1 MVKKVVLGT
10 GIAVL
15 LGLFFF
21 GRGWLSY
28 VRTAV
33 GQVKQSVKGSVPV
46 EFEIERARQMIKE
59 IEPEVQNAMHVIAK
73 QEVEVEEAR
82 KAVAKLEAR
91 LAKEQSELETL
102 HADVKSGKKV
112 FEYCG
117 KKYTPEQVRT
127 DMARRFDRLR
137 TGKATLEAQQKSLLA
152 RERNLDGAR
161 QKLDGMLAARRQ
173 LQVDV
178 DNLMAQQQLIA
189 AARTVSDYNFDDSH
203 LGRVKELVDDL
214 RTRLEVDARLANA
227 EPLDGGEIQVTP
239 QPGSGDIVDQVGAYF
254 AQQKQPVASAE
265 QETKGRPEAARLA
278 NSGK

>member
-1 MVKKVVLGT
+1 MIKKVVLGT
-10 GIAVL
+10 GIVVL

-28 VRTAV
+28 VRTAA
-33 GQVKQSVKGSVPV
+33 GHVKQSVKGSVPV
-46 EFEIERARQMIKE
+46 EFEIERARQMIKD

-127 DMARRFDRLR
+127 DMTRRFDRLR
-137 TGKATLEAQQKSLLA
+137 TGKATLEAQQKSLVA

-189 AARTVSDYNFDDSH
+189 AARTVSNYNFDDSH

-239 QPGSGDIVDQVGAYF
+239 QPGAGDIVDQIGAYF
-254 AQQKQPVASAE
+254 AEQKQPVASAE
-265 QETKGRPEAARLA
+265 QEPKGQPEATRLA
-278 NSGK
+278 KSGK

>member
-10 GIAVL
+10 GIVVL

-73 QEVEVEEAR
+73 QEVEVEGAR
-82 KAVAKLEAR
+82 KAVGKLEAR

-102 HADVKSGKKV
+102 HADAKSGKKV

-117 KKYTPEQVRT
+117 RKYTPEQVRT

-189 AARTVSDYNFDDSH
+189 AARTDSH

-254 AQQKQPVASAE
+254 AQQKQPMASAE
-265 QETKGRPEAARLA
+265 QEPKGQPEATRLA

>member
-10 GIAVL
+10 GIVVL

-82 KAVAKLEAR
+82 KMVAKSEAR

-102 HADVKSGKKV
+102 HGDVKSGKKV

-189 AARTVSDYNFDDSH
+189 AARTVNNYQFDDSH

-227 EPLDGGEIQVTP
+227 EPLDGG
-239 QPGSGDIVDQVGAYF
+239 
-254 AQQKQPVASAE
+254 
-265 QETKGRPEAARLA
+265 
-278 NSGK
+278 